1 MSGAERLMEALG
13 LPQAWAAA
21 FAVGTLLRLGL
32 AALLGGLVGLQRELS
47 GRPVGLRAG
56 MLVCMG
62 AALLTEV
69 SWRMAAPP
77 GVAFASGADTTRI
90 AAQVVTVLGLLGAA
104 LIVQARGQGD
114 ALVSA
119 VALWVVGGIGMAVGI
134 RAYAAAVGAAVLVL
148 GVLLALARAE
158 EVLLRRR
165 TVHRYHFYL
174 DADPALLETI
184 HRGFREAGLEV
195 ESETVEKDPD
205 GFRAT
210 FTVYGP
216 AFLHRELARGAVTR
230 PGVHR
235 VSRSG

>member
-13 LPQAWAAA
+13 LPQSWATL

-32 AALLGGLVGLQRELS
+32 AALLGGVVGLQRELS

-56 MLVCMG
+56 ILACMG

-69 SWRMAAPP
+69 SWRLAEPARGAPVP
-77 GVAFASGADTTRI
+77 NADIARI

-104 LIVQARGQGD
+104 LIVQARGEGD

-119 VALWVVGGIGMAVGI
+119 VSLWVVGGIGMAVGI
-134 RAYAAAVGAAVLVL
+134 RAYAAAVGASVLVL
-148 GVLLALARAE
+148 GVLMALARVE
-158 EVLLRRR
+158 EALVRRR

-174 DADPALLETI
+174 DADPVLLEAI

-216 AFLHRELARGAVTR
+216 AFLHRELARGAVVR